1 LDQFPACRREEL
13 RKILGKHPNFRV
25 LLWVLERMDYLF
37 TELSEGTTT
46 EVEAMINGK
55 PQVSPREEK
64 SAQLPSKD
72 VLHGFS
78 LPVWRL
84 FPTECYGPTRGSSHI
99 LLQEDGSR
107 LLKRR

>member
-1 LDQFPACRREEL
+1 
-13 RKILGKHPNFRV
+13 
-25 LLWVLERMDYLF
+25 MDYLF

-46 EVEAMINGK
+46 EVEAMIAGK

-64 SAQLPSKD
+64 SAQLPSQGCTARILATCLEIVPD
-72 VLHGFS
+72 S
-78 LPVWRL
+78 
-84 FPTECYGPTRGSSHI
+84 ECYGPTRRSSHI